1 MKASLDTNVM
11 IHLYRANQE
20 HILFDFFKDG
30 IFIFEQIRNTELV
43 NHGLDVI
50 EKIDYDIEA
59 GKIEIYTRQKLMEQ
73 GVLRIFEEHG
83 MDFLKLLLYLPDI
96 HNKTEFLETITFIN
110 SGTDLRTLQDNF
122 LLLKNIARSI
132 KKRNHSLYYKMVKFV
147 SSRAIFIK
155 IV

>member
-30 IFIFEQIRNTELV
+30 LFIFEQIRNTELV

-122 LLLKNIARSI
+122 LL
-132 KKRNHSLYYKMVKFV
+132 
-147 SSRAIFIK
+147 
-155 IV
+155 

>member
-30 IFIFEQIRNTELV
+30 LFIFEQIRNTELV

-83 MDFLKLLLYLPDI
+83 MDFLKLLLYLPDL

-122 LLLKNIARSI
+122 LL
-132 KKRNHSLYYKMVKFV
+132 
-147 SSRAIFIK
+147 
-155 IV
+155 

>member
-30 IFIFEQIRNTELV
+30 LFIFEQIRNTELV

-59 GKIEIYTRQKLMEQ
+59 GKIEIYTRQKLME
-73 GVLRIFEEHG
+73 
-83 MDFLKLLLYLPDI
+83 
-96 HNKTEFLETITFIN
+96 
-110 SGTDLRTLQDNF
+110 
-122 LLLKNIARSI
+122 
-132 KKRNHSLYYKMVKFV
+132 
-147 SSRAIFIK
+147 
-155 IV
+155 

>member
-1 MKASLDTNVM
+1 VKASLDTNVM

-30 IFIFEQIRNTELV
+30 LFIFEQIRNTELV

-122 LLLKNIARSI
+122 LL
-132 KKRNHSLYYKMVKFV
+132 
-147 SSRAIFIK
+147 
-155 IV
+155 